1 MVSELNRTR
10 EHEEIKLDVLSQMR
24 ISRDELLILVSVVLV
39 NIVNLLEVKIMKF
52 RFQTRSPC
60 WQALVSCTCVLTCFE
75 MKSHQLQPFF
85 PGFWNALKKQLN
97 FVRLLTCAKTF
108 IFEESCTITE
118 ELENRNQKSEQK
130 LWCEM
135 KTRTV
140 SLLKIWGKNYRTK

>member
-60 WQALVSCTCVLTCFE
+60 
-75 MKSHQLQPFF
+75 
-85 PGFWNALKKQLN
+85 
-97 FVRLLTCAKTF
+97 
-108 IFEESCTITE
+108 
-118 ELENRNQKSEQK
+118 
-130 LWCEM
+130 
-135 KTRTV
+135 
-140 SLLKIWGKNYRTK
+140 